1 VNGPHKQRPQTG
13 KVWGRDHTCNEL
25 AGDRSISSNS
35 GHQCL
40 SATNFATSN
49 VLRAQDRIQEGYISW
64 LATQYVQAH
73 DARDE
78 LAMRRLWES
87 LRQAINSR
95 SPEQV
100 ARMESAIGMN
110 RAAAS
115 KHGRSEGK

>member
-1 VNGPHKQRPQTG
+1 
-13 KVWGRDHTCNEL
+13 
-25 AGDRSISSNS
+25 
-35 GHQCL
+35 
-40 SATNFATSN
+40 

-73 DARDE
+73 DAHDE

-100 ARMESAIGMN
+100 ARMESAIGLN

>member
-1 VNGPHKQRPQTG
+1 MSGPHKERPQTG
-13 KVWGRDHTCNEL
+13 EVWGRDHTCNEL
-25 AGDRSISSNS
+25 AGDRSTSSDS
-35 GHQCL
+35 EHLCL
-40 SATNFATSN
+40 SATNFATSK

-100 ARMESAIGMN
+100 ARMESAIGVT
-110 RAAAS
+110 RGSAS
-115 KHGRSEGK
+115 KTGRGEGK